1 MKKNQGVLL
10 TVLSAFIFGF
20 TPVLAKWTYLGG
32 SNAINL
38 TFWRAALALP
48 VLYVILK
55 VRGVSLVITK
65 SEWLHLLI
73 IGTFGQALTTVI
85 LYTTYDYLSVGMAT
99 TLHFVYPV
107 FVVLAGGIYYKE
119 NWTCAKVISLI
130 LAIVGMLTFIDRTG
144 QISFTGIFLAILSG
158 VTYAFYI
165 LYIDKSGLKK
175 MDAFKL
181 TFYLSLVV
189 TGCLLIYGSVTQ
201 SITLHLTPIAWGL
214 TILISLLVT
223 VGAVALLQMGIKLIG
238 STKASILC
246 LFEPITSVAFGLILL
261 NEELSLLKF
270 IGCFFILLSAYAITK
285 EK

>member
-107 FVVLAGGIYYKE
+107 FVVLAGVIYYKE
-119 NWTCAKVISLI
+119 NWTRAKVTSLI

>member
-1 MKKNQGVLL
+1 M
-10 TVLSAFIFGF
+10 
-20 TPVLAKWTYLGG
+20 
-32 SNAINL
+32 
-38 TFWRAALALP
+38 
-48 VLYVILK
+48 
-55 VRGVSLVITK
+55 
-65 SEWLHLLI
+65 
-73 IGTFGQALTTVI
+73 
-85 LYTTYDYLSVGMAT
+85 
-99 TLHFVYPV
+99 
-107 FVVLAGGIYYKE
+107 
-119 NWTCAKVISLI
+119 ISLI

-189 TGCLLIYGSVTQ
+189 TGCLLIYGSVT
-201 SITLHLTPIAWGL
+201 
-214 TILISLLVT
+214 LV
-223 VGAVALLQMGIKLIG
+223 MGSNKHKID
-238 STKASILC
+238 
-246 LFEPITSVAFGLILL
+246 AFGLILL